1 MSSSIFFSS
10 PSLENVSVDTS
21 VEGGS
26 VETPSPDTFVSST
39 VIDSS
44 FMDQV
49 LYLQKC
55 SFFCDVSLVVLLIV
69 LIFGVGWREW
79 KH

>member
-1 MSSSIFFSS
+1 MSSSVFFSS

-26 VETPSPDTFVSST
+26 VETPSPDTVVSSS
-39 VIDSS
+39 IDSS
-44 FMDQV
+44 YMDQI